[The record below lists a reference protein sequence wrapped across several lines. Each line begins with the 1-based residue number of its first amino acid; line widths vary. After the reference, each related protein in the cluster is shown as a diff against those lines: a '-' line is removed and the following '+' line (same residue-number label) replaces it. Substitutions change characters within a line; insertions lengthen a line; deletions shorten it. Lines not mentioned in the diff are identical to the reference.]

1 MHSRYIFNDVTM
13 VTHMKHCIIQLALPD
28 CNVSLRRIVLAVIG
42 EVLIAISVF
51 FFKSIVDFGLKSRV
65 DF

>member
-1 MHSRYIFNDVTM
+1 M